1 MTLLCTH
8 CGFNNPPGMRFCGNC
23 GTRLAAADQPPVT
36 ANSELVIP
44 DHIGVLM
51 GSDLKQRFQQA
62 GLEAQGQRRNV
73 TVLFADLSDYTGLAE
88 KMDSE
93 DLYLLIKQVI
103 RSLVEVV
110 YKYEGMVDKIIG
122 DGLMALFGAPIA
134 HENNAERAVRTAL
147 EMQAEILSLSEKL
160 AGRLQGQLKLHIGL
174 HSGIVIVG
182 GVGSDLLMDYT
193 AIGDTV
199 NLAHRLE
206 EAAPAGTILV
216 SENVYQQTR
225 AIFEYQK
232 TPALALKG
240 ISKPVTGYRLVGGK
254 HEPGSVR
261 GIEGLQA
268 PLIGRDAEIDLLKQ
282 AFCDLDNLKLGKF
295 VLVTGDAGIGKSR
308 LTSELKRQIGHIPL
322 RIIEGQSLTYRRSIS
337 YWIFQDLLRHY
348 LKVTPET
355 TSLKIHEK
363 LVSKVYEIL
372 GSQATGYL
380 PYLEHLL
387 SLEHADETVTKRLA
401 YLDASQLRQQIF
413 IAVREFLVAEAR
425 RCPLVL
431 ILEDLHWADDASL
444 DLLAFL
450 VDSVRQVPL
459 LIYAIS
465 RPFQNS
471 RLGEIVDHA
480 NLYLGDQFTHVQ
492 LQALSP
498 EQSER
503 LFFQLLSI
511 PELPE
516 ELSRQVL
523 QRAAGIPFYLE
534 EILRML
540 IDANIIQRERGHWRL
555 VPGADVSSVGV
566 PDTLRDLIL
575 ARFDRLEPDYRRVLQ
590 AASVIGKEFSLP
602 LLGAVV
608 PSTDDFQLRQV
619 LSYLA
624 ERDFILPRDSL
635 PESEY
640 AFRHVLT
647 SDAVYSTLLRKDRG
661 ELHGR
666 VGEAIERLYAHQI
679 DNHVELLASHF
690 LRSSSLDRALHY
702 LILSGQRAARDYANE
717 QARYHYTEALKLLPE
732 VDHTLDQ
739 SLKVHIGL
747 GDVLLFVGDYL
758 AARQEFRVAM
768 EVVDHSGSQHY
779 LRDASILQRKIATTF
794 ERQGDY
800 DQALSH
806 LATAGDFLANG
817 TLSKPVEAAQ
827 IANDIGW
834 IYFLRGNFDE
844 AQNYLSE
851 ALGLVDATNQYDVIA
866 SIHNRL
872 GAVAYHQREYEKAAS
887 HVGKSLVLRETIGD
901 TAGVARLYNNLGL
914 LGLMRGDL
922 RDAEMNFLQG
932 IELLEKIG
940 DAEGIALA
948 YTNLGLV
955 QFDRGM
961 LELAESNFRR
971 SMLAAEQIGHRFYRG
986 RALMYMGRLR
996 TTQGHYDESDSLLS
1010 ESISILEDLGAQD
1023 DLIDAAFYMGENCL
1037 ARGDL
1042 GNAMEWLNKAYKML
1056 KKEGESDLS
1065 LSVQRGR
1072 LLRLQGSIVRV
1083 MGNWS
1088 DGEKLLQESASIF
1101 HASYERME
1109 SAKTA
1114 LELGFLAGAQDN
1126 ILEARQYFQE
1136 ARLIFKQ
1143 LGAELNLEKTEQ
1155 ALQHLNG

>member
-1 MTLLCTH
+1 MTFLCTR
-8 CGFNNPPGMRFCGNC
+8 CGFTNPPGMRFCGNC
-23 GTRLAAADQPPVT
+23 GTRLVGADHPPT
-36 ANSELVIP
+36 SGNSELVIP
-44 DHIGVLM
+44 EHIGVLM
-51 GSDLKQRFQQA
+51 GSDLKQRFRQA

-73 TVLFADLSDYTGLAE
+73 TVLFADLSDYTNLAA

-93 DLYLLIKQVI
+93 DLYLLIKRVI

-134 HENNAERAVRTAL
+134 HENNAERAVRTAS

-160 AGRLQGQLKLHIGL
+160 VDRLEERLKLHIGL
-174 HSGIVIVG
+174 HSGMVIVG

-206 EAAPAGTILV
+206 EAAPAGSVLV
-216 SENVYQQTR
+216 SENVYQKTR
-225 AIFEYQK
+225 AFFEYRK

-240 ISKPVTGYRLVGGK
+240 ISKPITGYRLVGHK
-254 HEPGSVR
+254 REPGSVR
-261 GIEGLQA
+261 GLEGLHA
-268 PLIGRDAEIDLLKQ
+268 PLIGRDVELDLLKQ
-282 AFCDLDNLKLGKF
+282 GFRDLDNRRLGKF

-308 LTSELKRQIGHIPL
+308 LTTELKRQISHMPL
-322 RIIEGQSLTYRRSIS
+322 TIIEGQSLTYRRSIP
-337 YWIFQDLLRHY
+337 YWVFQDLLYHY
-348 LKVTPET
+348 LKVTPAT
-355 TSLKIHEK
+355 ASPKIHER
-363 LVSKVYEIL
+363 LVSKVYETL
-372 GSQATGYL
+372 GSQATGHL
-380 PYLEHLL
+380 PYLEYLL
-387 SLEHADETVTKRLA
+387 SLEHADETATKRLA
-401 YLDASQLRQQIF
+401 YLEASQLRQQIF
-413 IAVREFLVAEAR
+413 IAMREFLVAEAR
-425 RCPLVL
+425 QRPLVL

-465 RPFQNS
+465 RPF
-471 RLGEIVDHA
+471 RDGKMGEIVDHA
-480 NLYLGDQFTHVQ
+480 KMYFGDRFAHIQ
-492 LQALSP
+492 LQALSA
-498 EQSER
+498 EQSEC
-503 LFFQLLSI
+503 LFLQLLSS
-511 PELPE
+511 PDLPA
-516 ELSRQVL
+516 ELSRKIL
-523 QRAAGIPFYLE
+523 RRAAGIPFYLE

-540 IDANIIQRERGHWRL
+540 IDTGIIQREGDQWCL

-575 ARFDRLEPDYRRVLQ
+575 ARFDRLEPYYRSILQ
-590 AASVIGKEFSLP
+590 AASVIGKEFNLS

-608 PSTDDFQLRQV
+608 PSTDDLQLRWV

-624 ERDFILPRDSL
+624 ERDFVLPRDSL

-640 AFRHVLT
+640 TFRHVLT
-647 SDAVYSTLLRKDRG
+647 SDAVYSTLLRQDRG

-679 DNHVELLASHF
+679 DHHVEVLASHF
-690 LRSSSLDRALHY
+690 SRSPKLDRALHY
-702 LILSGQRAARDYANE
+702 LILSGERAARDYANE
-717 QARYHYTEALKLLPE
+717 QARHHYIEALKLLPE
-732 VDHTLDQ
+732 VNHTLDQ
-739 SLKVHIGL
+739 VLKVHIGL
-747 GDVLLFVGDYL
+747 GDVLLFVGDYP
-758 AARQEFRVAM
+758 AARQEFWAAM
-768 EVVDHSGSQHY
+768 NAVDGLGSQHHF
-779 LRDASILQRKIATTF
+779 RECSILQRKIATTF

-800 DQALSH
+800 DQALVR
-806 LATAGDFLANG
+806 LAAASGFLANG
-817 TLSKPVEAAQ
+817 NASKSIDAAQ

-834 IYFLRGNFDE
+834 IHFLRGNFDE
-844 AQNYLSE
+844 AQNYLAE

-872 GAVAYHQREYEKAAS
+872 GAVAYHQREYEIAAS

-961 LELAESNFRR
+961 LDLAESNFRR
-971 SMLAAEQIGHRFYRG
+971 SILAAEKIGHRFYRG

-996 TTQGHYDESDSLLS
+996 TAQGQYNQSESLLS
-1010 ESISILEDLGAQD
+1010 ECISILADLGAQD
-1023 DLIDAAFYMGENCL
+1023 DLIDAAYYRGENYF
-1037 ARGDL
+1037 AWGDL
-1042 GNAMEWLNKAYKML
+1042 GNSTEWLNKAREIMAN
-1056 KKEGESDLS
+1056 EGETDLE

-1072 LLRLQGSIVRV
+1072 LLRLEGSIARL

-1088 DGEKLLQESASIF
+1088 DAEKLLQESAGIF
-1101 HASYERME
+1101 HASYERLE

-1114 LELGFLAGAQDN
+1114 LELGFLADTQDN
-1126 ILEARQYFQE
+1126 ILEARQYFQD

-1143 LGAELNLEKTEQ
+1143 LGAELNHKKAEQ
-1155 ALQHLNG
+1155 ALQNLNG